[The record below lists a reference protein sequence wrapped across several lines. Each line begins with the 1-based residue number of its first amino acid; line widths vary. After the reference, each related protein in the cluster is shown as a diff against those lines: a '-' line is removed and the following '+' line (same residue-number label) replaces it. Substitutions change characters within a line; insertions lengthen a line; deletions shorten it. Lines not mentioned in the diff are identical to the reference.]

1 MSDIDLK
8 PCPFCGGDAE
18 IVHINDGENEGGS
31 CVSCSRCLASSNVE
45 FEFKEN
51 FVSNWNRRTEVD
63 LITSLRAELERK
75 DAALRTVG
83 EGDVPRPIGTYYRE
97 DKTPSKN
104 DQCIHGL
111 WMYEECG
118 QCIEAF
124 CRAALSAQKEE

>member
-18 IVHINDGENEGGS
+18 IVHIDDGENEGGS

-63 LITSLRAELERK
+63 IITSLRTELERK
-75 DAALRTVG
+75 DAALLVLS
-83 EGDVPRPIGTYYRE
+83 DHF
-97 DKTPSKN
+97 
-104 DQCIHGL
+104 IHG
-111 WMYEECG
+111 YGDNTRGGVIRAVET
-118 QCIEAF
+118 IA
-124 CRAALSAQKEE
+124 RAALSQHRRKRKHD